1 MIEVITSLFLIFMIL
16 GALIALESRDLFSSI
31 ISIGVVGFI
40 LSALFLFLKAPDIAI
55 VQIVIE
61 ILTLVILIRATI
73 SRDVCFY
80 EDTREFFPFA
90 VNIIFLLLFSIIF
103 ISVLKYM
110 PEFGE
115 ISSKVREFYLK
126 EGFKKTGAA
135 NIVTSVI
142 LDFRG
147 YDTLGEATVLF
158 TSILG
163 AVTLLR
169 RRAKN
174 E

>member
-1 MIEVITSLFLIFMIL
+1 MIL
-16 GALIALESRDLFSSI
+16 GALIALESKDLLSSI
-31 ISIGVVGFI
+31 ISISAVGFI
-40 LSALFLFLKAPDIAI
+40 LSAIFLFLKAPDIAI

-73 SRDVCFY
+73 SRDICFY

-90 VNIIFLLLFSIIF
+90 VNIIFVFIISIIV
-103 ISVLKYM
+103 ISVLKYL
-110 PEFGE
+110 PEFGTNKS
-115 ISSKVREFYLK
+115 IVAKYYLENGLK
-126 EGFKKTGAA
+126 DTGAS

-142 LDFRG
+142 LDYRG

-163 AVTLLR
+163 AVAVLR
-169 RRAKN
+169 RRAKS